1 MYFETHG
8 PDLDERDFRT
18 IDSPLYDC
26 LKFDI
31 NRQSSQKMLE
41 LTKYGK
47 ETLQKQGIYL
57 KKTGL
62 PGKNPEKSSNVPRAK
77 NLNFEEEMTKADD
90 QDLQRF
96 GAKIEELTQKYY
108 TEPPGLSSKRS
119 KKMAKNV
126 LQNYD
131 EKANLGYM
139 IGDRLLFANLSNN
152 IGSVFIHPDQ
162 RPSRELIFRRLMR
175 AMDKKPDRPGPIS
188 ENSW

>member
-1 MYFETHG
+1 M
-8 PDLDERDFRT
+8 
-18 IDSPLYDC
+18 
-26 LKFDI
+26 
-31 NRQSSQKMLE
+31 
-41 LTKYGK
+41 
-47 ETLQKQGIYL
+47 
-57 KKTGL
+57 KKTGH
-62 PGKNPEKSSNVPRAK
+62 PRKNPEKSSNVPRAK

-131 EKANLGYM
+131 EKATLGYM

-175 AMDKKPDRPGPIS
+175 AMDKKPDRTGPIS

>member
-1 MYFETHG
+1 
-8 PDLDERDFRT
+8 
-18 IDSPLYDC
+18 
-26 LKFDI
+26 
-31 NRQSSQKMLE
+31 MLE

-57 KKTGL
+57 KKTGH
-62 PGKNPEKSSNVPRAK
+62 PRKNPEKSSNVPRAK

-131 EKANLGYM
+131 EKATLGYM